1 MVIFLTPDDFYNLL
15 LIQRS
20 HSLDEPA
27 PKKRLTR
34 VERARLEAFQSFG
47 GSGLDDVLQTSK
59 KIVSTKLK
67 GKENKSDKEMAPEE
81 ETAPDIKT

>member
-1 MVIFLTPDDFYNLL
+1 M
-15 LIQRS
+15 IQQS
-20 HSLDEPA
+20 HSSDEPA

-67 GKENKSDKEMAPEE
+67 GKENKSGKETALDE
-81 ETAPDIKT
+81 ETAPDKETAPNIET